1 MTIGDELFIL
11 FMTIYYIINVINGM
25 DNAMKDIN
33 KELPEKRSISLL
45 TIIEIIVLAIGVA
58 MSFSSTVKPL
68 KYTARYAWCFIFP
81 LLGVGLIA
89 FLIVKIRKK
98 MIWLIGLGFIIMYL
112 ITAGYGAFV
121 CELNNSRLKRIS
133 GFTGKEV
140 IAVQGDTE
148 YIWDGESASYNPEKL
163 EYMKQDE
170 RGMLKVTVDGEE
182 AHYGVLT
189 SSDDDCLYL
198 EIYGGG
204 TGIFLK
210 LSPK

>member
-33 KELPEKRSISLL
+33 EELPEKRRISLFA
-45 TIIEIIVLAIGVA
+45 IIEIIVLAIGVA

-68 KYTARYAWCFIFP
+68 KYTMRYAWCFIFP

-98 MIWLIGLGFIIMYL
+98 LIWLIGLGFIIMYL

-121 CELNNSRLKRIS
+121 CELNCSRLKRIS

-140 IAVQGDTE
+140 RAVLGEIE
-148 YIWDGESASYNPEKL
+148 YTWDGESASYNPENL
-163 EYMKQDE
+163 EYMKPDD
-170 RGMLKVTVDGEE
+170 RLNLKVTVDGEK